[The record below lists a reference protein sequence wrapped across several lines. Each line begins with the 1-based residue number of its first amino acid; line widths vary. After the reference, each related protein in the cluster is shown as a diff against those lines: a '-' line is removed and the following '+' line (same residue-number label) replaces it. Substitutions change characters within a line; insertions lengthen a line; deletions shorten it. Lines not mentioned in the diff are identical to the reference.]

1 MANSKI
7 LLGRTKLKYDTEL
20 NWTSKDTILLSGEV
34 GFSSDKNGQF
44 KIGDGTS
51 TWSELEYNH
60 VDWSNIDSK
69 PTWIASPKSLIVKLN
84 NGTTEGTN
92 MFTYN
97 MSSAKTINITPSS
110 IGAATSSHT
119 HSSLVPTN
127 ITGSTVDLNDY
138 TLSSG
143 SPKIQYYVE
152 HTKSGAAN
160 ITNNPVSD
168 NPFLLKVELIRYTGS
183 KDYITKQTYTC
194 SNTKQIYTRWCTN
207 GTWTS
212 WLPEGFSAT
221 PTANQVLI
229 ASNSTGAI
237 KTSGYTINSSVP
249 SNAIFTDS
257 KVTNTLNSSSRAY
270 ITGTTSST
278 TNTGTQ
284 IFNTNVY
291 FSGGIL
297 YSDSSIL
304 YNVQN
309 KRQTSQ
315 RIYMGITNNNTTTG
329 TIVDNNMIIGTLGSN
344 SNSPLT
350 SVINVTNPGYF
361 GSTVIDPNYVYNSN
375 IPYIHFA
382 DDIQGGDLYTTN
394 NLIQSP
400 SVHWRIHQDGAASFN
415 TLMVGGYIEGDNP
428 SRDAL
433 IIEQNNI
440 YRSNN
445 GSARNSN
452 IHMSNSSIDI
462 FGDDHVSLYT
472 GALNQN
478 DPKATRNSYIYL
490 DMSDNIDI
498 HSDGGADI
506 DISGYSGAISIT
518 SKEDFRVDAN
528 GMYLTSTGTMEF
540 KGNSKFKNSNGTI
553 MIQVNSNDTVKL
565 RNSQGTN
572 LLLTGTGIVSELQS
586 HTFSNKDGGSV
597 ALILDRGTKAN
608 WKILNSNGNL
618 FFQSDY
624 TASKQSSYYNVLTL
638 YYNSGNAIFK
648 GQVTAPKFIGNI
660 QSNDI
665 YVENI
670 YGLDDI
676 NINVYNHIDMHNNEL
691 YNIDTMSING
701 DITMNGT
708 NDINGAN
715 GIRANEF
722 FENGT
727 SLIDKYKSYR
737 QALVGQNGNYSG
749 NPYYKF
755 ASCTVN
761 TVNHG
766 QVITF
771 KVYRGFADHSTMVG
785 ILTAHFRTSSSGTW
799 SNGELV
805 WEYAASGIDT
815 SKFILAHSTTNPI
828 VVELWICIEASWAK
842 YHFDV
847 ISEGSESD
855 YNSIWELYTTIT
867 LGSEA
872 AITEGYE
879 QIESTLSTL
888 KNSISG
894 NADSASTIY
903 STATNPSNTTAY
915 YIPFH
920 SNASTGNKSLLNND
934 GIRYYTLRGTTITN
948 GIALL
953 SLGNSTKSGTAGNK
967 YGRVRLYTTS
977 SGFVDLTTTSSTTNY
992 TITLPASSGTVALTT
1007 SNVASAT
1014 KLQTAR
1020 TINGTS
1026 FNGTASITTANW
1038 GTARNI
1044 KIGNST
1050 KSVNGSANV
1059 TWTLSEI
1066 GAATVTKIAN
1076 GTDIDTIKTTGF
1088 YNAGGGNKCENLPVG
1103 IDAFG
1108 LIVYKTANGWIAQDL
1123 TSSDTLTN
1131 KRFTRQFN
1139 GSTWSDWI
1147 CLPTFTKTPE
1157 SGKVLV
1163 SSDVNGGISSSSYT
1177 IASNV
1182 PSNAVFTDTKVTNT
1196 LNNSAKAYITG
1207 TTSSSTNTG
1216 TQVFDSGVYLGT
1228 EAGSLYAN
1236 SINLPIKLTYEVTN
1250 YFQVSSGPN
1259 AGKYVLKFKI
1269 NNYNITYEKFVHYL
1283 KNNTISLGSFN
1294 YTINEDT
1301 IIKIEKSTYSDSDL
1315 TSTEE
1320 AGNDNSQNIIVA
1332 YTYNNEIKYFGIK
1345 FSSGVTSNTFSKG
1358 ETYDENH
1365 KITIDA
1371 EYILTEM

>member
-7 LLGRTKLKYDTEL
+7 LLGRTKLKYDTES

-44 KIGDGTS
+44 KIGDGVS

-69 PTWIASPKSLIVKLN
+69 PTWITSPKSLIVKLN

-152 HTKSGAAN
+152 HTKGGAAN

-168 NPFLLKVELIRYTGS
+168 NPFLLKVELIRYNSST
-183 KDYITKQTYTC
+183 DYITKQTYTC
-194 SNTKQIYTRWCTN
+194 TNTKQIYTRWCTN
-207 GTWTS
+207 STWTS

-257 KVTNTLNSSSRAY
+257 KVTNILNSSSRAY

-284 IFNTNVY
+284 IFNINHY
-291 FSGGIL
+291 IQGNSL
-297 YSDSSIL
+297 YSNEIVPITIKNPNNNQ
-304 YNVQN
+304 Y
-309 KRQTSQ
+309 
-315 RIYMGITNNNTTTG
+315 IYMGIKDNENNVVTNN
-329 TIVDNNMIIGTLGSN
+329 IVIGSFGVGSN
-344 SNSPLT
+344 TPFERTSGEKGPLQPYYT
-350 SVINVTNPGYF
+350 YH
-361 GSTVIDPNYVYNSN
+361 DQY
-375 IPYIHFA
+375 PYIHFSN
-382 DDIQGGDLYTTN
+382 DIYGGDLVEHASTGITE
-394 NLIQSP
+394 LSK
-400 SVHWRIHQDGAASFN
+400 HWAIYQDGAANFN
-415 TLMVGGYIEGDNP
+415 AIIVGGDIENKEPAYNGLVIDQ
-428 SRDAL
+428 S
-433 IIEQNNI
+433 NI
-440 YRSNN
+440 YRIYNDNYDSID
-445 GSARNSN
+445 AN
-452 IHMSNSSIDI
+452 IHMSYENVDMY
-462 FGDDHVSLYT
+462 GAGHVAMYT
-472 GALNQN
+472 GGTLDHSN
-478 DPKATRNSYIYL
+478 PKAEGNSYIYL
-490 DMSDNIDI
+490 DGSMGNIDI

-506 DISGYSGAISIT
+506 NISGSTGEILIT
-518 SKEDFRVDAN
+518 SNEDFKVDSS

-540 KGNSKFKNSNGTI
+540 KGDSKFKNSNGTI

-608 WKILNSNGNL
+608 WKILNGNGNL

-648 GQVTAPKFIGNI
+648 GQVTATKFIGNI
-660 QSNDI
+660 QGNDI

-715 GIRANEF
+715 SIKANEF

-771 KVYRGFADHSTMVG
+771 KVYRGFGDHSTMVG
-785 ILTAHFRTSSSGTW
+785 ILTAHFRTLSSGTW
-799 SNGELV
+799 SSGELV

-828 VVELWICIEASWAK
+828 VVELWVCIESSWAK

-847 ISEGSESD
+847 ISEGSEGD
-855 YNSIWELYTTIT
+855 YNSMWELYTTIT

-903 STATNPSNTTAY
+903 STTTNPSNTTAY

-920 SNASTGNKSLLNND
+920 SYTPTGNKSLLNNN
-934 GIRYYTLRGTTITN
+934 GIRYYTLEGTTSTN
-948 GIALL
+948 GTALL
-953 SLGNSTKSGTAGNK
+953 CLGNNTTSGTAGNK
-967 YGRVRLYTTS
+967 YGIVRLYTTS
-977 SGFVDLTTTSSTTNY
+977 SGYVDLTTTSSTSSY

-1007 SNVASAT
+1007 SNVTSAT

-1076 GTDIDTIKTTGF
+1076 GTDIDTIKTIGF
-1088 YNAGGGNKCENLPVG
+1088 YNAGSGNKCENKPAG

-1108 LIVYKTANGWIAQDL
+1108 LIVYKTADGYITQDL
-1123 TSSDTLTN
+1123 ISGNNLTN
-1131 KRFTRQFN
+1131 KRFTRQYN
-1139 GSTWSDWI
+1139 GSWSDWI

-1259 AGKYVLKFKI
+1259 AGKHVLKFKI

-1301 IIKIEKSTYSDSDL
+1301 IIKIENSTYSDSDL

-1345 FSSGVTSNTFSKG
+1345 FSSGVTSSTFSKG